1 MANVQRQLEALERQV
16 QAVKMRTAGMEFH
29 EIADALGYK
38 TPGGA
43 FKAVKTALM
52 KTIREP
58 AEELRTLE
66 VLRLDD
72 MLKELWPHRHKP
84 QYTDRILRIMERRA
98 KLLGLDMPDNLNIDQ
113 VLKVIV
119 EYADAIDP
127 TEAAR

>member
-1 MANVQRQLEALERQV
+1 MANVQRQLEALERHV
-16 QAVKMRTAGMEFH
+16 QALKMRAAGMEYH
-29 EIADALGYK
+29 DIARELGYK

-43 FKAVKTALM
+43 FKAVKTALV
-52 KTIREP
+52 KTLQEP
-58 AEELRTLE
+58 ADELRKLE
-66 VLRLDD
+66 VNRLDE
-72 MLKELWPHRHKP
+72 LLFVLWPQRHKP

>member
-1 MANVQRQLEALERQV
+1 MANVQRQLEALERHV
-16 QAVKMRTAGMEFH
+16 QALKMRAAGMEYH
-29 EIADALGYK
+29 DIADALGYK
-38 TPGGA
+38 TPDGA
-43 FKAVKTALM
+43 FKAVKRALM
-52 KTIREP
+52 KAIREP

-66 VLRLDD
+66 VMRLDD
-72 MLKELWPHRHKP
+72 MLKELWPQRHKP